1 MGVYVIKSPKI
12 LIDGVDVS
20 CKTNSMSLTVD
31 CDMLDKTVF
40 CSSGGREYIPGLIN
54 WTLDYSGFYSAGDN
68 DVDDTTFER
77 IGVDSLSSFLIGPTN
92 AVTTG
97 DLAYF
102 GTANKA
108 TYTPLGSVGDIAPF
122 AVTLQGEGRPCNGTI
137 IFYQT
142 VEDTSGYGEV
152 HELNGLETGQQ
163 LQTILQLTNFS
174 GAGNVIIALNAS
186 CTSGFGDGVTEVAF
200 TTLTDEGASYI
211 SSALSSTDK
220 KYYRVD
226 YASSGPS
233 SVDATIAVSENFGA

>member
-20 CKTNSMSLTVD
+20 CKTNSMNLTID
-31 CDMLDKTVF
+31 CDMLDKTVY
-40 CSSGGREYIPGLIN
+40 CSSGGREYIPGLIT
-54 WTLDYSGFYSAGDN
+54 WALDYSGFYSAGDN

-92 AVTTG
+92 TVTTG

-137 IFYQT
+137 IVHQT
-142 VEDTSGYGEV
+142 IATTSGYTEV
-152 HELNGLETGQQ
+152 YELNGLETGQQ

-174 GAGNVIIALNAS
+174 GAGNMTFVLDVS
-186 CTSGFGDGVTEVAF
+186 CTSGFGSGVTEVPY
-200 TTLTDEGASYI
+200 TVLTGEGASYV

-220 KYYRVD
+220 KFYRVD
-226 YASSGPS
+226 YATSGPS
-233 SVDATIAVSENFGA
+233 SVDATIAVSENYGA